1 MESSCFWDQER
12 SEVGPRYRRKRL
24 DWWLYVQKGVCIS
37 LIDCIHYFVAY
48 YKRLIWSHQM
58 CTYFWRRVRSLHV
71 QTSHANIRL
80 WSSSHLGW
88 FRYCM
93 QYCRL
98 TTVLFTIVLMMLANS
113 SLSLRILGRISGL
126 KKAVGQATTRQFSTP
141 VVPTILKT
149 GTFIHQ
155 LPEIYPSDVYFKKAI
170 KKTREVKI
178 DPTIKNLR
186 NANRKHCAIVLD
198 TLMKALTM
206 PITHVLNIHK
216 NEMKQLHPYEVGML
230 SIVPCVGHN

>member
-1 MESSCFWDQER
+1 
-12 SEVGPRYRRKRL
+12 
-24 DWWLYVQKGVCIS
+24 
-37 LIDCIHYFVAY
+37 
-48 YKRLIWSHQM
+48 
-58 CTYFWRRVRSLHV
+58 
-71 QTSHANIRL
+71 
-80 WSSSHLGW
+80 
-88 FRYCM
+88 
-93 QYCRL
+93 
-98 TTVLFTIVLMMLANS
+98 MLSNGG
-113 SLSLRILGRISGL
+113 LSLRILGRINSL
-126 KKAVGQATTRQFSTP
+126 KKTAGQRVPLTKRQFSTP

-206 PITHVLNIHK
+206 PITNVLNIHK
-216 NEMKQLHPYEVGML
+216 NEMKQLHPYEVGVL
-230 SIVPCVGHN
+230 LISSTL

>member
-1 MESSCFWDQER
+1 
-12 SEVGPRYRRKRL
+12 
-24 DWWLYVQKGVCIS
+24 
-37 LIDCIHYFVAY
+37 
-48 YKRLIWSHQM
+48 
-58 CTYFWRRVRSLHV
+58 
-71 QTSHANIRL
+71 
-80 WSSSHLGW
+80 
-88 FRYCM
+88 M
-93 QYCRL
+93 QYCSL
-98 TTVLFTIVLMMLANS
+98 TTVLLTIVLMMLANS
-113 SLSLRILGRISGL
+113 SLSLRILGRVSGL
-126 KKAVGQATTRQFSTP
+126 KKAAGQAITQRQFSTP

-216 NEMKQLHPYEVGML
+216 NEMKQLHPYEVCIL
-230 SIVPCVGHN
+230 DCL